1 MKQPLLIVVILV
13 AVVLGAA
20 VVYTSFWPTKFCK
33 TDLICVSAPRPNQ
46 TISSPLVLEGEAR
59 GTWFFEAS
67 FPARLFDDDGN
78 EIAVAIVQA
87 QGEWMTEDFVPFLA
101 TLEFETPDTEQGML
115 VFEKDNP
122 SGLPE
127 YADQL
132 SMPVYF
138 LR

>member
-33 TDLICVSAPRPNQ
+33 TDLICVSTPRPNQ

-59 GTWFFEAS
+59 GVWFFEAS
-67 FPARLFDDDGN
+67 FPIKLIDLEGN
-78 EIAVAIVQA
+78 EIAVSHAEA
-87 QGEWMTEDFVPFLA
+87 QGEWMTTNFVA
-101 TLEFETPDTEQGML
+101 YQSTLNFTVPPGVDRGVL
-115 VFEKDNP
+115 VLQKDNP

-127 YADQL
+127 HDAQFII
-132 SMPVYF
+132 PVTF
-138 LR
+138 

>member
-1 MKQPLLIVVILV
+1 MKQPVLIVVILV
-13 AVVLGAA
+13 AVVLGAV

>member
-59 GTWFFEAS
+59 GVWFFEAS

-78 EIAVAIVQA
+78 EIPVAIAQA

>member
-1 MKQPLLIVVILV
+1 MKQPVLIVVILV

-59 GTWFFEAS
+59 GVWFFEAS

-78 EIAVAIVQA
+78 EIAVAIAQA

-101 TLEFETPDTEQGML
+101 TLEF
-115 VFEKDNP
+115 
-122 SGLPE
+122 
-127 YADQL
+127 
-132 SMPVYF
+132 
-138 LR
+138 

>member
-78 EIAVAIVQA
+78 EIAVAIAQA